1 LGCDDQDQPAPLYLV
16 DADALT
22 VREMVMRMRHT
33 SALSSS
39 ITPSLAARPIG
50 IPLSAFGWRPV
61 LRGIG
66 KPKMLYLP
74 RRHEAITCLI
84 ATRARHRSRPQR

>member
-1 LGCDDQDQPAPLYLV
+1 MGRDDQDQPAPPYLV

-22 VREMVMRMRHT
+22 AREMVMRMRHT

-50 IPLSAFGWRPV
+50 IRAFRFGWRPV

-66 KPKMLYLP
+66 KSKMLYLP
-74 RRHEAITCLI
+74 RRHEAVTCLI